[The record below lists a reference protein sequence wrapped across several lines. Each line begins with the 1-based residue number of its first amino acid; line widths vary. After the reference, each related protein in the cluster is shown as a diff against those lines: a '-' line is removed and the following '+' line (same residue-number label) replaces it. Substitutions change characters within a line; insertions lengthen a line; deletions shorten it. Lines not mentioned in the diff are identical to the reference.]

1 MKEHCHRGLNFATRM
16 KRQGIKGCYEPLMS
30 CSGSSTSSELND
42 REKALAGIS
51 SHKQV
56 YASLRKVCSLM
67 SSRHSLALSAGLNLL
82 HIVNSR
88 DEENITTLN
97 QVVIKS
103 GEQVLATSLVGK
115 VLSAKAINR
124 EGFRSAIQK
133 MWNTIKGVTVES
145 LGGNR
150 FIFHFHSNIDK
161 KRVLRG
167 GPWHFNNSLIVLEET
182 QWVVEEVDSGETGDC
197 FCSFIRVRVRIDIT
211 KPLRRVLLVKFF
223 TQDEDAIWLP
233 LLFER
238 LPEFYY
244 CCGMIGHAYKD
255 CEIMH
260 YDAKEDN
267 FGYGAWLKAST
278 MAMKNKQGRQ
288 NSRGESP
295 KKSRAE
301 LRTDESRRER
311 DLTVTTDN
319 PATSESMK
327 IIHQP
332 KTADNREEDSG
343 CSVETPDL
351 RQAPSTEVL
360 QETPYLASTRHTDL
374 SQSKSGCA
382 GCKSQRRWKLLAW
395 Q

>member
-1 MKEHCHRGLNFATRM
+1 M
-16 KRQGIKGCYEPLMS
+16 
-30 CSGSSTSSELND
+30 
-42 REKALAGIS
+42 
-51 SHKQV
+51 
-56 YASLRKVCSLM
+56 
-67 SSRHSLALSAGLNLL
+67 
-82 HIVNSR
+82 
-88 DEENITTLN
+88 
-97 QVVIKS
+97 
-103 GEQVLATSLVGK
+103 
-115 VLSAKAINR
+115 
-124 EGFRSAIQK
+124 
-133 MWNTIKGVTVES
+133 
-145 LGGNR
+145 
-150 FIFHFHSNIDK
+150 
-161 KRVLRG
+161 
-167 GPWHFNNSLIVLEET
+167 
-182 QWVVEEVDSGETGDC
+182 
-197 FCSFIRVRVRIDIT
+197 
-211 KPLRRVLLVKFF
+211 KFF

-233 LLFER
+233 LLYER

-244 CCGMIGHAYKD
+244 CCGMIGHVV
-255 CEIMH
+255 
-260 YDAKEDN
+260 

-332 KTADNREEDSG
+332 KTADNQEEDSG

>member
-1 MKEHCHRGLNFATRM
+1 MKG
-16 KRQGIKGCYEPLMS
+16 
-30 CSGSSTSSELND
+30 
-42 REKALAGIS
+42 
-51 SHKQV
+51 
-56 YASLRKVCSLM
+56 
-67 SSRHSLALSAGLNLL
+67 
-82 HIVNSR
+82 

-103 GEQVLATSLVGK
+103 GEQVIATSLVGK

-182 QWVVEEVDSGETGDC
+182 QWVVDVSKIHFTRGSVLDPNHNIPIVCMNKETCLFLGNLIGKVEEVDSGETGDC
-197 FCSFIRVRVRIDIT
+197 FCSFIRVRVQIDIT